1 MNIQLKDITV
11 TARDGR
17 VSHLEQVYIR
27 GSHVRFFI
35 VPDMLRYDRTL
46 PPPSS
51 FLLLGRPVMLIFLG
65 YLIETRLCLKA
76 ATTAVVVSV
85 WQEVARRSAG
95 RALVVVEGGKFE
107 KKKGKE
113 KKERERTKGRRRG
126 CREYKEEENRAAGNF
141 GSTHLGCGP
150 MEPNRPTDHPSPD
163 MLSYILLW
171 ETDEGEDDTRLNRTA
186 KRGVLGGRD
195 RPQNGRSFRSDDE
208 DGNDEPT
215 QTRPEQGH
223 YGVDSSRGG
232 RSKTTPS
239 ITHVREFGRGQRCWA
254 GESFVP
260 HGVVGKWDI
269 MHGVQRRTNKIL
281 ATLPCTRTSIRITRV
296 QPNSKMRFHAA
307 DARGFC
313 HGWALPHTVA
323 SRLFSFSFSSEL
335 CCRFTLS

>member
-1 MNIQLKDITV
+1 MNVQLKDITV

-35 VPDMLRYDRTL
+35 VPDMLRYDRT
-46 PPPSS
+46 PPP
-51 FLLLGRPVMLIFLG
+51 LLLFFPFLGRPVMLIFSGCLFNKK
-65 YLIETRLCLKA
+65 IETRPCLRA

-107 KKKGKE
+107 KKKRG
-113 KKERERTKGRRRG
+113 KKEEKREKENKRKARG

-171 ETDEGEDDTRLNRTA
+171 ETNEGEDDTRLNRTT

-195 RPQNGRSFRSDDE
+195 RPQNGRSLRSDD
-208 DGNDEPT
+208 DDDNDEPT
-215 QTRPEQGH
+215 QTRPEQG
-223 YGVDSSRGG
+223 
-232 RSKTTPS
+232 
-239 ITHVREFGRGQRCWA
+239 
-254 GESFVP
+254 
-260 HGVVGKWDI
+260 
-269 MHGVQRRTNKIL
+269 RTL
-281 ATLPCTRTSIRITRV
+281 W
-296 QPNSKMRFHAA
+296 
-307 DARGFC
+307 G
-313 HGWALPHTVA
+313 
-323 SRLFSFSFSSEL
+323 
-335 CCRFTLS
+335 